1 MKPKSYIK
9 LIRINNPTGIWLLFL
24 PCLFGIFLSYKY
36 NPDIDLTRLVTLFF
50 TGSVLMRSA
59 GCIINDIF
67 DRKFDAQVKRTKLR
81 PLANKEISLKGA
93 LTFLAILLT
102 CSLIVL
108 LQFDQLTILLGFLVF
123 PLILLYPL
131 AKRFSYYPQI
141 LLGVVFNFGILMT
154 TTASL
159 NKINLASFLLYL
171 SSIIWTIIYDSFY
184 AFQDIEDDL
193 KIGIKST
200 AIKFKN
206 NPKKNLFFLTAIQIL
221 LLIIVGFVAEM
232 RTAYYLLIFL
242 VFTFNLCQAKSCDF
256 NNQSDCFLKFKF
268 NVYAGLIILAAIIL
282 G

>member
-1 MKPKSYIK
+1 MKPESYIK

-24 PCLFGIFLSYKY
+24 PCLFGIFLSFKQ
-36 NPDIDLTRLVTLFF
+36 NSHLDLIWLIGLFF
-50 TGSVLMRSA
+50 IGSVLMRSA

-93 LTFLAILLT
+93 LIFLAILLI
-102 CSLIVL
+102 CSLIIL
-108 LQFDQLTILLGFLVF
+108 LQFNKLTILLGFLVF
-123 PLILLYPL
+123 LLILLYPL
-131 AKRFSYYPQI
+131 AKRFSHYPQI
-141 LLGVVFNFGILMT
+141 LLGVVFNFGILMAN
-154 TTASL
+154 TASL
-159 NKINLASFLLYL
+159 NKINLASFMLYL

-206 NPKKNLFFLTAIQIL
+206 NPKKNLFFLSAIQIL
-221 LLIIVGFVAEM
+221 FLIIVGFIAEM
-232 RTAYYLLIFL
+232 KVPYYLLIFL
-242 VFTFNLCQAKSCDF
+242 VFTFNLCQARSCDF
-256 NNQSDCFLKFKF
+256 NNQKDCFLKFKH
-268 NVYAGLIILAAIIL
+268 NVHTGLLILAAIIL